1 MLPHVQL
8 RLPHSWSHSQP
19 APGST
24 TPPSPASRGTSHPGC
39 PTQLCL
45 SPPPDVHPSRPSPLT
60 YPPRS
65 GVHLPQCPAPWPGPA
80 RPLLPGCP
88 ARPPASLPAV
98 PRAATPTESPF
109 SRWSLLNPE
118 QQWLGAVSQRALR
131 EGSPHFIPFPG
142 SLTTGKLQLPASS
155 SRRRLGRRPPP
166 PLDSAPPPPAEVCA
180 RSRWREFGTAGLLRA
195 RRSAQRRAGL
205 ARETGGQR
213 GGGGGREF

>member
-65 GVHLPQCPAPWPGPA
+65 GIHLPQ
-80 RPLLPGCP
+80 CP

-98 PRAATPTESPF
+98 PRAAAPTKSPF
-109 SRWSLLNPE
+109 SRWSLLNPK

-142 SLTTGKLQLPASS
+142 SLMTGRLQLPASS
-155 SRRRLGRRPPP
+155 SRRRLGRRPAP

-180 RSRWREFGTAGLLRA
+180 RSRWREIGTAGSLQE
-195 RRSAQRRAGL
+195 RRSGQRRAGL
-205 ARETGGQR
+205 ARGKWH
-213 GGGGGREF
+213 